1 MKLNEQIKMAAEHY
15 ASFGGDGM
23 DGAAY
28 FSFIKGAEYALQLL
42 TGIQLIVNEN
52 EINDEL

>member
-1 MKLNEQIKMAAEHY
+1 MKLNEQIKLAAEHY

-42 TGIQLIVNEN
+42 AN